1 MINFQS
7 FNDEWVTAVLTK
19 KIGQLQLSI
28 EEYPGM
34 KINASGEQMLT
45 NILTKAYRLVE
56 NKDALPLNSD
66 KALVKLR
73 CKLSSLIE
81 QV

>member
-1 MINFQS
+1 MIDFQP
-7 FNDEWVTAVLTK
+7 FNNEWVTAVLTK

-45 NILTKAYRLVE
+45 SILTKAYHLVE
-56 NKDALPLNSD
+56 NKETLPLSSD